1 MVRACNFGSKDLKR
15 IEACVIPAIKS
26 CFNYYGFRHTSSDIE
41 EVVSATLVK
50 VAKSYDRYDESR
62 SKKAWFQTIA
72 RHCACSYMSDETSWR
87 CLHSPMVMKKTE
99 DEVYELQYS
108 DIECSESYHADRELN
123 SKENIKTLKHVF
135 DSLGDV
141 QGKALWLQAMG
152 YGNKELAELFGKT
165 EGSLKTA
172 MSRGRSQ
179 LKSNEI
185 VLRLADEVL
194 NRSHNKVA

>member
-1 MVRACNFGSKDLKR
+1 
-15 IEACVIPAIKS
+15 
-26 CFNYYGFRHTSSDIE
+26 
-41 EVVSATLVK
+41 
-50 VAKSYDRYDESR
+50 
-62 SKKAWFQTIA
+62 
-72 RHCACSYMSDETSWR
+72 
-87 CLHSPMVMKKTE
+87 MVMKKTE